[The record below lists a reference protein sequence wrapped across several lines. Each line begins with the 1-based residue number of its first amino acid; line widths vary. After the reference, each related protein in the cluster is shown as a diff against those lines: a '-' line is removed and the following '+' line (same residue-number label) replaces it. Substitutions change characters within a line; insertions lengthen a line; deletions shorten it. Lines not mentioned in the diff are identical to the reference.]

1 MRQGE
6 YEQRRR
12 ALERQF
18 REDVELLRAGYQA
31 KLRALEM
38 LWLVS
43 PGEALP
49 AGPPAPG
56 ARETLRLSETLVE
69 SETLVANETLVE
81 SETLP
86 VPEMLPEPPAPG
98 PARRRGQALED
109 VWERFAELPEVFD
122 QRDVVRVLGYAVP
135 RATLYRICGELLR
148 EKRVVL
154 EEGSSGP
161 NPTRYRKLPEPLGP
175 HAVKKNG

>member
-18 REDVELLRAGYQA
+18 REDVELLRAGHQA

-56 ARETLRLSETLVE
+56 ARETLRLSETL
-69 SETLVANETLVE
+69 AA

-86 VPEMLPEPPAPG
+86 VPETLPEPPAPG

-109 VWERFAELPEVFD
+109 VWERFADLPEVFD
-122 QRDVVRVLGYAVP
+122 QRDVVRALGYAVP
-135 RATLYRICGELLR
+135 RATLYRVLGELLR

-154 EEGSSGP
+154 EEGSRGP
-161 NPTRYRKLPEPLGP
+161 NPIRYRKLPEERS
-175 HAVKKNG
+175 

>member
-18 REDVELLRAGYQA
+18 REAVELLRAGYQA

-43 PGEALP
+43 PGETLP
-49 AGPPAPG
+49 AGPPAPS
-56 ARETLRLSETLVE
+56 ARETLRLSETLAE
-69 SETLVANETLVE
+69 SETLVDSETLVA
-81 SETLP
+81 SET
-86 VPEMLPEPPAPG
+86 LPEPPAPG

-135 RATLYRICGELLR
+135 RATLYRILGELLR
-148 EKRVVL
+148 EKMIVM
-154 EEGSSGP
+154 EKGSTGP
-161 NPTRYRKLPEPLGP
+161 NPTRYRKLAEEGL
-175 HAVKKNG
+175 V